1 MKKIVSLI
9 VALFSASVVFAQ
21 GDLHLFEVDNKDGK
35 ISSITIEKTLKENGF
50 DIGLRSEMNKPF
62 KLQFKQT
69 DFKAFTLLTIYHTKL
84 SRDLVLK
91 YPDAG
96 VITPMGVGIYQKL
109 NDDTLHVSILTSQ
122 TQSKILGIKKEKI
135 LEDIESQLI
144 KALKIALPGAKQ
156 KYSEDSL
163 KENRGLVTRYELEME
178 EGDDP
183 EETIEDLIMS
193 MDGEFKTFGFIA
205 ASTAD
210 YNEVLTIGGTVESP
224 FHFYRTYSICKL
236 EVIYTVAKS
245 RPEASAFAPCTT
257 MVYQKKGSNTV
268 VIGFPSVYN
277 WMSSAK
283 VDDKESKAV
292 LIKAQKSFE
301 SILSEITE

>member
-1 MKKIVSLI
+1 MKKIVVLF
-9 VALFSASVVFAQ
+9 VALFSATLTFAQ
-21 GDLHLFEVDNKDGK
+21 GDLHLFDVDNKKGA
-35 ISSITIEKTLKENGF
+35 ISSITIEKALTDNGF
-50 DIGLRSEMNKPF
+50 DIGIRSEMNKPF
-62 KLQFKQT
+62 KLQFKET
-69 DFKAFTLLTIYHTKL
+69 GFKAFTLLTIYHTKL

-91 YPDAG
+91 YPQAG

-122 TQSKILGIKKEKI
+122 TQAKILGIKNDKI
-135 LEDIESQLI
+135 LENIESDLI
-144 KALKIALPGAKQ
+144 KAIKIALPGANQ

-163 KENRGLVTRYELEME
+163 DESRGLITRYELEVE
-178 EGDDP
+178 EDDDP
-183 EETIEDLIMS
+183 QETIEDLTMS
-193 MDGEFKTFGFIA
+193 LDGEFKTYGFIA
-205 ASTAD
+205 AATAD
-210 YNEVLTIGGTVESP
+210 YNEVLTNGGTVESP

-245 RPEASAFAPCTT
+245 RPEAAAFAPCTT
-257 MVYQKKGSNTV
+257 MIYQKKGSNKV

-283 VDDKESKAV
+283 IEDKESKAV

-301 SILSEITE
+301 SILAEVTE